1 MEELLNKYHD
11 YLKYEL
17 NYSENT
23 ISDYFFHLNKYFAY
37 LKEKN
42 LLFDSITKDDIID
55 FLKYLDSKKY
65 SNKTISNI
73 LSSLRNF
80 YDFLLDEKKVEFNIF
95 KLVKNP
101 KLEKKLPNFL
111 SYENMRTIFD
121 TIEVKDFQ
129 TARNKMIIE
138 LLYATGV
145 RVSELC
151 NIKVQDIDFNN
162 RSIKV
167 LGKGQKE
174 RIVYFGVPCLKAINV
189 YKSYNNFSSEYL
201 ILNKEGN
208 KISVRSIQK
217 IVDKI
222 CDEACINSNVTPHTF
237 RHTFATHLLNN
248 GADIKSVGE
257 LLGHNSLNTTEI
269 YTHITSDFLKSEYLK
284 NMPRK

>member
-1 MEELLNKYHD
+1 MKETIEKYHD

-17 NYSENT
+17 NYSDNT
-23 ISDYFFHLNKYFAY
+23 IDDYFFHLKKYFEY
-37 LKEKN
+37 LNTKKLVVEEV
-42 LLFDSITKDDIID
+42 TKDDIIE

-65 SNKTISNI
+65 SNKTICNI

-80 YDFLLDEKKVEFNIF
+80 YDFLLDEKKIEFNIF

-111 SYENMRTIFD
+111 SYENMRSIFD
-121 TIEVKDFQ
+121 SIEVNDFL

-138 LLYATGV
+138 ILYATGV

-151 NIKVQDIDFNN
+151 SIKLQDIDFNN

-167 LGKGQKE
+167 FGKGRKE
-174 RIVYFGVPCLKAINV
+174 RIVYFGLPCLDAIKV
-189 YKSYNNFSSEYL
+189 YLSYNPFTNEYL
-201 ILNKEGN
+201 VLNKDGQ

-217 IVDKI
+217 IINKV

-257 LLGHNSLNTTEI
+257 LLGHSSLNTTEI

>member
-1 MEELLNKYHD
+1 MEEILNKYHD

-17 NYSENT
+17 NYSDNT
-23 ISDYFFHLNKYFAY
+23 IDDYFFHLQNYLSY
-37 LKEKN
+37 LKTHSLIAEK
-42 LLFDSITKDDIID
+42 ITKDDIID
-55 FLKYLDSKKY
+55 FLKYLDNKKY
-65 SNKTISNI
+65 SNKSICNV

-80 YDFLLDEKKVEFNIF
+80 YDFLLDEKKVEFNVF

-121 TIEVKDFQ
+121 TIEVKDFLS
-129 TARNKMIIE
+129 ARNKMIIE
-138 LLYATGV
+138 ILYATGV

-151 NIKVQDIDFNN
+151 SIKVKDIDFAG

-167 LGKGQKE
+167 LGKGRKE
-174 RIVYFGVPCLKAINV
+174 RIVYFGIPCLNAIKT
-189 YKSYNNFSSEYL
+189 YMSYNNFTSEYL
-201 ILNKEGN
+201 ILNKDGN
-208 KISVRSIQK
+208 QLSVRSIQK
-217 IVDKI
+217 IVDNVCTK
-222 CDEACINSNVTPHTF
+222 ACINSNVTPHTF